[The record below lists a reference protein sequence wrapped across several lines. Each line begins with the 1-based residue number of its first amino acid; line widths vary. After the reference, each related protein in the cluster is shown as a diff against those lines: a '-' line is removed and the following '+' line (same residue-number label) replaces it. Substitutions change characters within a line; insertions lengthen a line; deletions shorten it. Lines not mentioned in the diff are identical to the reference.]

1 MPQQTFT
8 RLALAIA
15 VGWSTMQPG
24 LLLAEEREKA
34 PPPIAGKSFYT
45 EKERGWFW
53 YEDPP
58 PEPEEKP
65 EPKPDPLTPA
75 PPPAPEPPKEELPPP
90 GTAAWIRIMLPK
102 LRDAA
107 IDNPTR
113 ENIAAYYYAQRLMLD
128 KAEIFSRRSMEVIRN
143 DPFLDEDMRYP
154 ASNAASGE
162 IATAAGRRRDELM
175 ARIAEKAALLFFY
188 NGANCVLCTQ
198 AISALNGL
206 EYKYKMKVIPIS
218 MDGNK
223 LPDPKYHNTQYDTG
237 LAKHL
242 GIIASPS
249 LAIAIPPNDVR
260 IVAFSTISMET
271 TVSRILTVARD
282 VGLITEAEYQGT
294 SHLNTMGLIEA
305 DQALDI
311 PENPVEDTEAF
322 VNRMREE
329 AKRAF
334 LKDNGGN
341 EK

>member
-1 MPQQTFT
+1 MTKHKLT
-8 RLALAIA
+8 LLALSVSI
-15 VGWSTMQPG
+15 GWLPMGASP
-24 LLLAEEREKA
+24 LWAAEERAKA
-34 PPPIAGKSFYT
+34 PPPVAGQSFYS

-58 PEPEEKP
+58 PEPEPTP
-65 EPKPDPLTPA
+65 EPKPEPPAPTPEKPAA
-75 PPPAPEPPKEELPPP
+75 PPPEELPPQ
-90 GTAAWIRIMLPK
+90 GSSAWIRIMLPK

-107 IDNPTR
+107 IDNPTD
-113 ENIAAYYYAQRLMLD
+113 ENVAAYYYAQRLMLD
-128 KAEIFSRRSMEVIRN
+128 KADIFSRRTMEVIRN

-162 IATAAGRRRDELM
+162 IATMAARRRDELM
-175 ARIAEKAALLFFY
+175 ARIADKAALLFFY
-188 NGANCVLCTQ
+188 NGANCTLCAQ
-198 AISALNGL
+198 AISAINGL
-206 EYKYKMKVIPIS
+206 EYKYKLKVIPIS

-260 IVAFSTISMET
+260 IVAFSTVSMET
-271 TVSRILTVARD
+271 TITRMLAVARD
-282 VGLITEAEYQGT
+282 VGLITEAEYQDT

-305 DQALDI
+305 HKGIDI
-311 PENPVEDTEAF
+311 PANPVESPEEF

-334 LKDNGGN
+334 IKDNGAP
-341 EK
+341 